1 MILIGF
7 LDIRN
12 TNSVKT
18 AQAMID
24 SIRKVIIG

>member
-1 MILIGF
+1 MLLMGF

-12 TNSVKT
+12 TNIVNI

-24 SIRKVIIG
+24 SIRKVISR

>member
-12 TNSVKT
+12 TNSVNK
-18 AQAMID
+18 AHAMMD
-24 SIRKVIIG
+24 SIRKIIGR